1 MPCTALSMQHAACS
15 MQHATCLV
23 QHATC
28 NMQHAI
34 CNMPCAARS
43 ERWSQKPT
51 RSSELSQHRT
61 VSRGSA
67 TRVHCTP
74 ARPHTRGV
82 CCMAWRCSL
91 LLGHADVHRS
101 LHGRAAVRRAA
112 EYCTQSTV
120 LRRPHPVRDRPG
132 PVLSDDARCTHAPT
146 TARPSLR
153 ARGTHFRRRRA
164 LWFRTTR
171 NVGAGHARE
180 VSPHSGRRRS
190 WCCSVASC
198 HVAALHVG
206 QVAPRLKWRK
216 PALIHSKF
224 FPALQVR
231 CVPPSAPSRFK
242 YPRRVRLGFRTPSWC
257 MRHVGDYPPV
267 VRPPAAVRPTDS
279 VMACTA
285 QCSQYAVHA
294 VLAVLSVLTQCM
306 PAGVP
311 SAFSCECRLVPAC
324 RLCAMPL
331 CCALLSQAA
340 CAPHSA

>member
-1 MPCTALSMQHAACS
+1 MPCTALS

-28 NMQHAI
+28 SMQHAI

-101 LHGRAAVRRAA
+101 LHGRAAVRQAA
-112 EYCTQSTV
+112 DSCTPSTA

-132 PVLSDDARCTHAPT
+132 PVLSDDARCTHAPSHPAAKST
-146 TARPSLR
+146 CPPGVL
-153 ARGTHFRRRRA
+153 THFRRRRA

-180 VSPHSGRRRS
+180 VNPHSGRRSQLVLQRCVLP
-190 WCCSVASC
+190 CCS
-198 HVAALHVG
+198 AACG
-206 QVAPRLKWRK
+206 AGGPTAQVAEARINTLQVLPRATGALCAPVRAVPLQVPTEGTPRL
-216 PALIHSKF
+216 S
-224 FPALQVR
+224 
-231 CVPPSAPSRFK
+231 
-242 YPRRVRLGFRTPSWC
+242 Y
-257 MRHVGDYPPV
+257 PV
-267 VRPPAAVRPTDS
+267 VVHAPRWRLSACGPPA
-279 VMACTA
+279 
-285 QCSQYAVHA
+285 
-294 VLAVLSVLTQCM
+294 
-306 PAGVP
+306 
-311 SAFSCECRLVPAC
+311 RL
-324 RLCAMPL
+324 LCDRRIR
-331 CCALLSQAA
+331 
-340 CAPHSA
+340 